1 KLGGEVFNG
10 VKHGWRNAIAQLKVA
25 NPEVKFN
32 LQGTGMLREVV
43 DGQIIV
49 PEKYK
54 DMELDE
60 LEADPMDSEA
70 EDEDEQEEENQEGRE
85 EGHGESDG

>member
-1 KLGGEVFNG
+1 
-10 VKHGWRNAIAQLKVA
+10 
-25 NPEVKFN
+25 

-43 DGQIIV
+43 DDQIIV

-60 LEADPMDSEA
+60 LEVDQMDAEA
-70 EDEDEQEEENQEGRE
+70 KDEDEQEEEENQEGRE
-85 EGHGESDG
+85 